1 MPSPI
6 KWGDEETVRERL
18 QDGISDL
25 KLTRRL
31 CTFKYP
37 FGPAEVV
44 EFFRLYYGPTQRAFE
59 ALDVE
64 KQAALRSDLEQLWS
78 QHNKATDG
86 TTDVQGEYLEVVATK
101 GS

>member
-6 KWGDEETVRERL
+6 KWGDEATVRERL
-18 QDGISDL
+18 GERISDL
-25 KLTRRL
+25 KFTRQL

-37 FGPAEVV
+37 FSPAEAV
-44 EFFRLYYGPTQRAFE
+44 EFFRMYYGPTQRAFE
-59 ALDVE
+59 ALDAE

-86 TTDVQGEYLEVVATK
+86 TTDVQGEFLEVVATK